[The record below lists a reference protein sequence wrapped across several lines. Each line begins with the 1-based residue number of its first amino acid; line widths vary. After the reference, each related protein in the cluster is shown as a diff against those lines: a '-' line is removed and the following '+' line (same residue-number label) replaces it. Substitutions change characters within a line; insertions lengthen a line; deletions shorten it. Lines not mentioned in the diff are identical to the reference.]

1 MSGSGAHRE
10 QSPDLFDF
18 ELYLNRELSWLE
30 FNDRVLA
37 LARDPSVPLLERLR
51 FLSIYS
57 TNLDEFFMVRVSN
70 LREQVEAGITTR
82 GSDGMTAA
90 ETLEAIAKQLAPSM
104 DAQIRCYQDELVPAL
119 AEEGIRLVTMA
130 QLGQRQRRQL
140 DQYFERQVFPVLTP
154 LAVDPSHPFPYISNL
169 SLSLAVLVRD
179 PDRGSEHFA
188 RVKVPPI
195 LPRFVPVGGSG
206 TFVPLEQLVTA
217 RLDRLFPGMEVVEAY
232 PFRVTRD
239 ADIEVAEDEA
249 DDLLAALQQGL
260 RRRRFGD
267 VVRLEVD
274 TSMPGRVLGL
284 LKRELGVDDSAVVPI
299 EGPLNLGDLAG
310 LVDAIGRRDLLYEPW
325 PGVTP
330 PRLAG
335 VDREDVDVF
344 AVLQAGDLLVHHPY
358 DAFATSVQALIEAA
372 ADDPAVLAIKQ
383 TLYRT
388 DGDSPIVSALIRAAE
403 AGKQVVVLVELKA
416 RFDEES
422 NIAWARILE
431 RAGCHVTYGLTG
443 LKTHAKTALV
453 LRRETDGIRRYC
465 HIGTGNY
472 NAKTA
477 GLYIDLGLLTCDEEL
492 GADLTDL
499 FNSLTGYSRESR
511 SRRLL
516 VAPSD
521 LREQVIE
528 RIEREARLH
537 APDRPGHIFMQMN
550 ALVDAPCIRA
560 LYAASQ
566 AGVEVDLVVRGICR
580 LRPGVPGVSERIR
593 VRSVVGRFLEHQRL
607 WRFENGGDPEHFLG
621 SADLMPR
628 NLDRRV
634 EAVTPV
640 THPELVARLD
650 QIIEVLLA
658 DNVQA
663 WQLGSDGSWQHCRPA
678 EGAERVATHE
688 VLPALALRRSEEQ
701 LGLGRRR
708 GG

>member
-1 MSGSGAHRE
+1 MTGRERGA
-10 QSPDLFDF
+10 DLFDPG
-18 ELYLNRELSWLE
+18 LYLNREVSWLH

-57 TNLDEFFMVRVSN
+57 TNLDEFFMVRVSG

-119 AEEGIRLVTMA
+119 AAAGVHLAGMDGLDRD
-130 QLGQRQRRQL
+130 QRRQL
-140 DQYFERQVFPVLTP
+140 DEYFERQVFPVLTP

-169 SLSLAVLVRD
+169 SLSLAVLVGD
-179 PDRGSEHFA
+179 PDSERELFA

-206 TFVPLEQLVTA
+206 AFVPLEQLVTA
-217 RLDRLFPGMEVVEAY
+217 HLDRLFPGMDVLEAY

-249 DDLLAALQQGL
+249 DDLLVALQQEL
-260 RRRRFGD
+260 RRRRFGN

-274 TSMPGRVLGL
+274 TTMPARVVEL
-284 LKRELGVDDSAVVPI
+284 LKRELGVDDAAVVPV

-310 LVDAIGRRDLLYEPW
+310 LVDAVGRPDLLYEPW
-325 PGVTP
+325 PGITP

-335 VDREDVDVF
+335 IDREDVDVF
-344 AVLQAGDLLVHHPY
+344 AVLQAGNLLVHHPY
-358 DAFATSVQALIEAA
+358 DAFATSVQAFIEAA
-372 ADDPAVLAIKQ
+372 ADDPRVLAIKQ

-422 NIAWARILE
+422 NIGWAHILE

-453 LRRETDGIRRYC
+453 LRREADGIRRYC

-477 GLYIDLGLLTCDEEL
+477 RLYTDLGLLTCDEEL

-499 FNSLTGYSRESR
+499 FNSLTGYSRESN

-516 VAPSD
+516 VAPSG

-537 APDRPGHIFMQMN
+537 AEGRPGRIFMQMN
-550 ALVDAPCIRA
+550 SLVDAPCIRA
-560 LYAASQ
+560 LYAASR
-566 AGVEVDLVVRGICR
+566 AGVEIDLVVRGICR
-580 LRPGVPGVSERIR
+580 LRPGVPGVSEHVR
-593 VRSVVGRFLEHQRL
+593 VRSIVGRFLEHQRIM
-607 WRFENGGDPEHFLG
+607 RFENGGEPEYFLG

-634 EAVTPV
+634 EAVAPV
-640 THPELVARLD
+640 TRPALIARLD
-650 QIIEVLLA
+650 EIIALLLA

-663 WQLGSDGSWQHCRPA
+663 WELGADGSWQPA
-678 EGAERVATHE
+678 RRVKGARRVATHE
-688 VLPALALRRSEEQ
+688 ALLARALRRSEGK
-701 LGLGRRR
+701 LSLARR
-708 GG
+708 GS